1 MSRSR
6 ELPVPH
12 GAAYEMH
19 AYHYCGPATLKAF
32 LACYGLRFTQRQ
44 LAHKTGT
51 TKANGTSA
59 NGMKRAIGHLGIRY
73 RTKVDARFADIEH
86 ALTARKPTIVCYV
99 EPFDEEPHY
108 AIPVWMTKRFIWL
121 RDSWNSQRRRDKKSF
136 RLTREDFYRRWTN
149 QHRWI
154 LIPKYAPKW

>member
-1 MSRSR
+1 MSRPR

-32 LACYGLRFTQRQ
+32 LRCYGLTFTQRQ
-44 LAHKTGT
+44 LAKMSGNTKKDGT
-51 TKANGTSA
+51 PARGICRV
-59 NGMKRAIGHLGIRY
+59 MRLVGIRY
-73 RTKVDARFADIEH
+73 RTKVNAPMRDIEK
-86 ALTARKPTIVCYV
+86 AFKARKPTIICFV

-108 AIPVWMTKRFIWL
+108 AIPVRISKKYIWL

-136 RLTREDFYRRWTN
+136 RMDREDFERRWTN

-154 LIPKYAPKW
+154 LIPREAPKW